1 MFKRVVW
8 FGMGAA
14 AGASGV
20 VWAEQKVRRRLEE
33 LGPDHLAVLAGN
45 SARRVGRSVLD
56 AVADGRLTMR
66 EREDEL
72 RARRDLR
79 LREGRT
85 ATPAPSPRQSSSS
98 PDAIG
103 RRGGPSSR

>member
-33 LGPDHLAVLAGN
+33 LGPDHLAVLASH

-72 RARRDLR
+72 RALRDRRM
-79 LREGRT
+79 REGRPT
-85 ATPAPSPRQSSSS
+85 AEGTAPP
-98 PDAIG
+98 
-103 RRGGPSSR
+103 RGGANSRSGPSGR

>member
-45 SARRVGRSVLD
+45 SALRVGRSVLD

-72 RARRDLR
+72 RALRDRR
-79 LREGRT
+79 LREGRPAAPT
-85 ATPAPSPRQSSSS
+85 ASPPPGGANRRSGPA
-98 PDAIG
+98 G
-103 RRGGPSSR
+103 R

>member
-1 MFKRVVW
+1 
-8 FGMGAA
+8 MGAA

-45 SARRVGRSVLD
+45 SALRVGRSVLD

-72 RARRDLR
+72 RALRDRR
-79 LREGRT
+79 LREGRP
-85 ATPAPSPRQSSSS
+85 ATPTASPPPGGATRRSG
-98 PDAIG
+98 PTG
-103 RRGGPSSR
+103 R